1 MQQESSE
8 TKKVDYRLLR
18 RLIGFLKPY
27 KPHIGGAVVLTLVSS
42 ALGPLRPY
50 LTRIAVDDHIVKGD
64 FPGLLMFVGIIV
76 GLLFLQGALQYG
88 LSLLM
93 TWVGQRVLLDI
104 RNTLFRHVERLA
116 LRFYDTTPVGRI
128 VTRVTSDVE
137 VLNELFSSGVVL
149 MISDVMVIV
158 WILYFMWSTS
168 PQLTMMT
175 IIILPFLLIASFIFR
190 GKVRKVYNLI
200 RRQVARMNSFMNE
213 FVTGI
218 GVVQLFRQEER
229 MERQFA
235 EINKEHRE
243 LQDRSVFY
251 HATFFPV
258 VEFLSAVALSII
270 VWYAAG
276 NILSGAMT
284 IGMLIAFTQF
294 TEMFFRPVRD
304 LTEKYNT
311 LQSSVVASERIFSL
325 LDTDMTVPDAPNAAP
340 FTELER
346 AIEFRDVQFSYDGT
360 TPVLKGVSFTVNK
373 GETVA
378 LVGATGAGKSSIIN
392 LLSRFYEFQGGD
404 ILVDGKSIRDVRQH
418 DLRARIAVVLQDVFL
433 FSRSVEEN
441 ITLGREEI
449 TLDDVVNAAVSLGA
463 DPFIRRL
470 PNGYQTNVR
479 ERGAVLS
486 VGQKQLIS
494 FCRAMV
500 TDPDILILDE
510 ATSNIDTETEQ
521 LIERSIT
528 TMLQGRTSIVIA
540 HRLSTIQR
548 ADRIVVLHHGEVAE
562 VGTHQELLAHGG
574 LYAKLHALQFGGARS
589 GRASA
594 WTPRTSLGMTAVPR
608 RSAPRL
614 RSA

>member
-340 FTELER
+340 FTELEG
-346 AIEFRDVQFSYDGT
+346 AIEFRDVHFSYDGT

-574 LYAKLHALQFGGARS
+574 LYAKLHALQFA
-589 GRASA
+589 
-594 WTPRTSLGMTAVPR
+594 
-608 RSAPRL
+608 
-614 RSA
+614 

>member
-93 TWVGQRVLLDI
+93 TCVGQRVLLDI

-168 PQLTMMT
+168 PQLTLMT

-218 GVVQLFRQEER
+218 GVVQLFRQEVR

-340 FTELER
+340 FTKLER
-346 AIEFRDVQFSYDGT
+346 AIEFHDVHFSYDGT

-404 ILVDGKSIRDVRQH
+404 IKVDGNSIRDIRQH

-449 TLDDVVNAAVSLGA
+449 THEDVVKAAVSLGA

-470 PNGYQTNVR
+470 PQGYQTNVR

-510 ATSNIDTETEQ
+510 ATSSIDTETEQ

-574 LYAKLHALQFGGARS
+574 LYAKLHALQFA
-589 GRASA
+589 
-594 WTPRTSLGMTAVPR
+594 
-608 RSAPRL
+608 
-614 RSA
+614 

>member
-1 MQQESSE
+1 M
-8 TKKVDYRLLR
+8 
-18 RLIGFLKPY
+18 
-27 KPHIGGAVVLTLVSS
+27 LTLVGS

-64 FPGLLMFVGIIV
+64 FPGLLVFVGIIL
-76 GLLFLQGALQYG
+76 GLLFLQGAMQYG

-104 RNTLFRHVERLA
+104 RNTLYRHVERLA

-149 MISDVMVIV
+149 MISDVMVLV

-168 PQLTMMT
+168 PELTMMT

-190 GKVRKVYNLI
+190 AKVRRVYDLI

-218 GVVQLFRQEER
+218 GVVQLFRQEYR
-229 MERQFA
+229 MTEQFR
-235 EINKEHRE
+235 EINKAHRE
-243 LQDRSVFY
+243 YQDKSIFY
-251 HATFFPV
+251 YASFFPL

-325 LDTDMTVPDAPNAAP
+325 LDTDLTIKDSPDAAP
-340 FTELER
+340 FHQLETG
-346 AIEFRDVQFSYDGT
+346 IEFKNVQFSYDGV

-392 LLSRFYEFQGGD
+392 LIGRFYEFQGGD
-404 ILVDGKSIRDVRQH
+404 IIIDGKSIRDIRQH
-418 DLRARIAVVLQDVFL
+418 DLRMRIAVVLQDVFL
-433 FSRSVEEN
+433 FSRSVAEN
-441 ITLGREEI
+441 ISLGRDWI
-449 TLDDVVNAAVSLGA
+449 SDDEVKNAARALGA
-463 DPFIRRL
+463 DTFIGKL
-470 PNGYQTNVR
+470 PNGYDTNVR

-494 FCRAMV
+494 FCRALV
-500 TDPDILILDE
+500 TNPDILILDE
-510 ATSNIDTETEQ
+510 ATSSIDTESEQ
-521 LIERSIT
+521 LIEKSIST
-528 TMLQGRTSIVIA
+528 LLHGRTSIVIA

-562 VGTHQELLAHGG
+562 VGTHKELLGMNG
-574 LYAKLHALQFGGARS
+574 LYAKLHALQFA
-589 GRASA
+589 
-594 WTPRTSLGMTAVPR
+594 
-608 RSAPRL
+608 
-614 RSA
+614 